1 MNAHLSHDDIE
12 DLKLLISPEARR
24 RGVLLQWRNELT
36 GQVAL
41 PANTVRQIILNL
53 VLNACQATPRDSW
66 AAVSI
71 VETADAIV
79 LQVEDAGPGMPAAAV
94 AMLTGTADRPAP
106 IGHGTGLGLWMTN
119 RLVRE
124 LDGSVSVEQG
134 RRRRHVW

>member
-1 MNAHLSHDDIE
+1 
-12 DLKLLISPEARR
+12 
-24 RGVLLQWRNELT
+24 VLLQWRNDLT

-41 PANTVRQIILNL
+41 PANSVRQIILNL

-71 VETADAIV
+71 AENPEAIL
-79 LQVEDAGPGMPAAAV
+79 LQVEDMGQGMPPAAI
-94 AMLTGTADRPAP
+94 AMLTGTANRPAP

-124 LDGSVSVEQG
+124 LAGSVSVGKSARGGTLVIVSMPTRQKMELG
-134 RRRRHVW
+134 HVA